1 MSNGIKWTGYLYMS
15 LLSFSAFLLEYVSI
29 FVIAGFFLH
38 VDIWNYTPYQRS
50 IHCIIMAVLWAAV
63 IGSILLFSRRR
74 YDFPVKNLDT
84 EKISSRDWIAAF
96 LCLAA
101 CKVMTFID
109 WHTWKIIGEAKGKS
123 VFSFLTQYLYYIFEV
138 GLVLLII
145 MFGQKAAET
154 GLKRE
159 SRIPFG
165 GIILALTWGVFH
177 FVSRGVGLEIWNGIS
192 CMLFS
197 VLGGIMYLKMRKRCL
212 YSYLLLAVGYLL

>member
-29 FVIAGFFLH
+29 FVIEGFFLH

-197 VLGGIMYLKMRKRCL
+197 VLGGIMYLKMRTRCL

>member
-1 MSNGIKWTGYLYMS
+1 MSNRIKWTGYLYMS

-29 FVIAGFFLH
+29 FVIEGFFLH

-145 MFGQKAAET
+145 IFGQKAAET

-159 SRIPFG
+159 SRIPF
-165 GIILALTWGVFH
+165 
-177 FVSRGVGLEIWNGIS
+177 
-192 CMLFS
+192 
-197 VLGGIMYLKMRKRCL
+197 
-212 YSYLLLAVGYLL
+212 

>member
-29 FVIAGFFLH
+29 FVIEGFFLH

-63 IGSILLFSRRR
+63 IGSILLFSRRC

-101 CKVMTFID
+101 CKVMTLYRLAYMEDNRRGAGKKCIFFSDPISLLYIRGGVCPPD
-109 WHTWKIIGEAKGKS
+109 YHIRAKSRGNRTEKRKQDS
-123 VFSFLTQYLYYIFEV
+123 FWRYYSGINLGSFSFCFK
-138 GLVLLII
+138 G
-145 MFGQKAAET
+145 
-154 GLKRE
+154 
-159 SRIPFG
+159 SRPGNMEWDF
-165 GIILALTWGVFH
+165 LHAVFCFRRNH
-177 FVSRGVGLEIWNGIS
+177 VS
-192 CMLFS
+192 
-197 VLGGIMYLKMRKRCL
+197 
-212 YSYLLLAVGYLL
+212 

>member
-29 FVIAGFFLH
+29 FVIEGFFLH

-109 WHTWKIIGEAKGKS
+109 WHTWKIIGEAKGKKCIFFS
-123 VFSFLTQYLYYIFEV
+123 DPISLLYIRGGACPTNYHVRAKSRGNRTEKRKQDSFWRYYPGINLGSFSFCFKGSRPGNMEWDFLHAV
-138 GLVLLII
+138 
-145 MFGQKAAET
+145 FG
-154 GLKRE
+154 
-159 SRIPFG
+159 FG
-165 GIILALTWGVFH
+165 RNH
-177 FVSRGVGLEIWNGIS
+177 VS
-192 CMLFS
+192 
-197 VLGGIMYLKMRKRCL
+197 
-212 YSYLLLAVGYLL
+212 

>member
-1 MSNGIKWTGYLYMS
+1 MS
-15 LLSFSAFLLEYVSI
+15 LLSFSAFFLEYVSI
-29 FVIAGFFLH
+29 FVIEGFFLH

-154 GLKRE
+154 GLKRKQDSFWRYYPGINLGSFSFCFKG
-159 SRIPFG
+159 SRPGNMEWDFLHAVFG
-165 GIILALTWGVFH
+165 FGRNH
-177 FVSRGVGLEIWNGIS
+177 VS
-192 CMLFS
+192 
-197 VLGGIMYLKMRKRCL
+197 
-212 YSYLLLAVGYLL
+212 

>member
-1 MSNGIKWTGYLYMS
+1 MSNRIKWTGYLYMS

-29 FVIAGFFLH
+29 FVIEGFFLH

-109 WHTWKIIGEAKGKS
+109 WHTWKIIGEAKGKTNLCKICNIKQIITYAKLG
-123 VFSFLTQYLYYIFEV
+123 VQPVWIDEGYGGKLIAYYFIPETKV
-138 GLVLLII
+138 AWKYWLENRPDT
-145 MFGQKAAET
+145 GQAKNAAD
-154 GLKRE
+154 R
-159 SRIPFG
+159 G
-165 GIILALTWGVFH
+165 GNRSAGW
-177 FVSRGVGLEIWNGIS
+177 E
-192 CMLFS
+192 
-197 VLGGIMYLKMRKRCL
+197 
-212 YSYLLLAVGYLL
+212 